1 MDRFDQDGN
10 LTGHF
15 KVMEFPEV
23 LPGGAGWGGG
33 TSALDFDGEHIWVAL
48 SSLNTVTKVTQEGQ
62 VIKEVPVGEWP
73 SAVLYDGLEI
83 WVANFLDDSVTR
95 IAKDGTVLD
104 TIQVE
109 RGPHAL
115 ILANQEIWVG
125 NFQGDSITRIRR
137 R

>member
-1 MDRFDQDGN
+1 M
-10 LTGHF
+10 
-15 KVMEFPEV
+15 
-23 LPGGAGWGGG
+23 
-33 TSALDFDGEHIWVAL
+33 
-48 SSLNTVTKVTQEGQ
+48 
-62 VIKEVPVGEWP
+62 IKEVPVGEWP

-95 IAKDGTVLD
+95 ISKDGTVLD

-125 NFQGDSITRIRR
+125 NFQCDSITRIRR